1 MNINDKSV
9 ALVTGASSGIGR
21 EIVKQLLDDGLV
33 VYAAARSIEKMN
45 DLQETGAIPLRM
57 DVTRN
62 EDVAAAIATIGLQHG
77 GVDILVN
84 NAGFGCYGAVEDT
97 SIEDARYQ
105 FEVNLFGMARLTMV
119 VLPYMR
125 EKRAGR
131 IVNISSMGGKI
142 YTPLGAWYHATKYA
156 VEGLSDCLR
165 LEVAPFGIQVVIVE
179 PGIIETHFADVMLG
193 PMMARSGNS
202 AYSEMAR
209 SVESSSKRAYAPGA
223 GSPPSLVAKTVSEAI
238 HAKRPKTR
246 YTVGKLARPLIFVRK
261 WFGDRLYDK
270 LILGAL
276 NKS

>member
-1 MNINDKSV
+1 MNINGNTV

-33 VYAAARSIEKMN
+33 VYAAARDFEKMS
-45 DLQETGAIPLRM
+45 DLQKQGAFTLRM

-62 EDVAAAIATIGLQHG
+62 EDVAAAIATIMRQHG

-84 NAGFGCYGAVEDT
+84 NAGFGCYGALEDT

-125 EKRAGR
+125 QKRAGR

-142 YTPLGAWYHATKYA
+142 YTPLGAWYHATKHA

-165 LEVAPFGIQVVIVE
+165 LEVAPFGIQVIIIE

-202 AYSEMAR
+202 AYAEMAKR
-209 SVESSSKRAYAPGA
+209 IESSSKRAYAPGA
-223 GSPPSLVAKTVSEAI
+223 GSPPALIAKTVSAAI

-246 YTVGKLARPLIFVRK
+246 YVAGKLARPLIFVRK
-261 WFGDRLYDK
+261 WFGDRAFDK

-276 NKS
+276 GKS

>member
-202 AYSEMAR
+202 AYAEMAR

-223 GSPPSLVAKTVSEAI
+223 GSPPALVAKTVSKAI

-246 YTVGKLARPLIFVRK
+246 YAVGKLARPLIFVRK